1 MFPSSF
7 GEIRL
12 SFIIDSRFNS
22 NPQKNRLSGLE
33 WGERKKKK
41 ILILVLKRRDYF
53 YSSVSPCD
61 FAILFSIDCK
71 EKRH

>member
-33 WGERKKKK
+33 LGERKKKK